1 MVDMNTTGERL
12 RKLREAA
19 GENQDEAAR
28 AAGVKKQAISKIE
41 LDHTVDPGARTLNR
55 LAKHYGVSIDYLLD
69 GAESAISP
77 QSETMRL
84 VAERV
89 SNTAGTLLKHYKHKG
104 FTFDLRTDRDAE
116 RFVLV
121 YQEIAELPSEPTND
135 DLIAFGSKL
144 EAIAPLSED
153 RGDGR
158 AASVQVGRKASR
170 GVGKGRS

>member
-12 RKLREAA
+12 RALREAA

-41 LDHTVDPGARTLNR
+41 LDHTIDPGARTLNR
-55 LAKHYGVSIDYLLD
+55 LARHYGVSIDWLLD

-77 QSETMRL
+77 KSETMRL
-84 VAERV
+84 VADRV
-89 SNTAGTLLKHYKHKG
+89 SNTAGTLMKHYKNKG

-116 RFVLV
+116 RFLLV
-121 YQEIAELPSEPTND
+121 YQAITELPSEPTND
-135 DLIAFGSKL
+135 DYVAFGSKL
-144 EAIAPLSED
+144 EAIAPLSEGT
-153 RGDGR
+153 GDGR
-158 AASVQVGRKASR
+158 VTSVPTSREAGR